1 MHQRR
6 PGSHITV
13 LTGAGISTGSGIP
26 DFRGPEGTWTRHP
39 EQAALLEIDGWV
51 NDPAVR
57 RAGWAMWRD
66 QPAWSATPSQ
76 AHSALVELEHAD
88 LLEAVLTQNFDGLH
102 QAAGHDRSH
111 VVELHGGLR
120 TTSCLRCGARQ
131 ATAAVLDRLDRD
143 SDPDCLEC
151 GGVLKPDVVYFGER
165 LPEDALG
172 RAIAAAQD
180 ADVFVAI
187 GSTLTVQPVASLTG
201 IAAEAGAEVI
211 VVNAEPTP
219 YDHHAARVIREP
231 IENAVPALVA
241 ELIARG

>member
-39 EQAALLEIDGWV
+39 DQAELLEIDRLV

-66 QPAWSATPSQ
+66 HPAWTATPSA
-76 AHSALVELEHAD
+76 AHRALVELERAE

-102 QAAGHDRSH
+102 QAAGHDSP
-111 VVELHGGLR
+111 VIELHGGLR

-131 ATAAVLDRLDRD
+131 ATSAVLARLDRNG
-143 SDPDCLEC
+143 DPDCLEC
-151 GGVLKPDVVYFGER
+151 GGILKPDVVYFGER

-201 IAAEAGAEVI
+201 IAAESGAEVI
-211 VVNAEPTP
+211 IVNAEPTP
-219 YDHHAARVIREP
+219 YDHHASRVIRTP
-231 IENAVPALVA
+231 IEDAVPDLVA
-241 ELIARG
+241 ELIERG